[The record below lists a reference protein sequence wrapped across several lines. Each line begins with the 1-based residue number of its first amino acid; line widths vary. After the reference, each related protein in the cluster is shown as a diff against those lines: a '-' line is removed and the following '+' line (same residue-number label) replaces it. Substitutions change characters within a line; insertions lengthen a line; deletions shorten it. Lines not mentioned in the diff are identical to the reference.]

1 MDVTSLAKMQY
12 DNLQV
17 SSPRSAMNT
26 AEQAKLKEACVDF
39 EAIFVKQMLDS
50 MRKTVQKTG
59 LTDGGFAEEIYQDFL
74 YDEYAKEIA
83 QSANLGIAKM
93 MYRQMGGE
101 NF

>member
-12 DNLQV
+12 ENLQV
-17 SSPRSAMNT
+17 SAPRSAMNQ

-59 LTDGGFAEEIYQDFL
+59 LTDGGFAEDIYQDFL

-83 QSANLGIAKM
+83 QTANLGIAKM